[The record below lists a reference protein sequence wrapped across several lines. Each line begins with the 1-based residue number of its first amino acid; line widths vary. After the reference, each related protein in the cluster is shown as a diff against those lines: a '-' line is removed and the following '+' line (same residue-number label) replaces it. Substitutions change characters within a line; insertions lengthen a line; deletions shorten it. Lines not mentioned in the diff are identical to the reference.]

1 MTDSCRPSSTRSPRR
16 RARKLAGTDRPTL
29 LIDASSLAYR
39 AYHAMPEVRAADG
52 TLVNAVVGFLN
63 FIARLVTDRKPGR
76 LVVAFEF
83 GSAWRPDFR
92 VALIPEYKSHRV
104 AADDAPPDEVGPQ
117 IDVIAEVLRALR
129 ISVASSDDCEAEDVI
144 ATLTTRFDGPIEVV
158 SGDRDL
164 FTLVRD
170 PRITVLYTLRGV
182 SELAHVDQAWIKA
195 KYGIPGD
202 KYLDYAILRG
212 DPSDGLPGVRGIGE
226 KSASALL
233 AKYGSLDAAVAAW
246 DLSPSVRAKLNA
258 GRDYIAAAKTV
269 VAPVLDCKVGE
280 VGGAVPTGNPDPRV
294 IELAERYGIVGS
306 VSRVIESLKQL
317 ETPS

>member
-1 MTDSCRPSSTRSPRR
+1 MP
-16 RARKLAGTDRPTL
+16 AV
-29 LIDASSLAYR
+29 
-39 AYHAMPEVRAADG
+39 HAPDG

-63 FIARLVTDRKPGR
+63 FIARLLVDRRPGR
-76 LVVAFEF
+76 CVVAFEF
-83 GSAWRPDFR
+83 GEAWRPEFR
-92 VALIPEYKSHRV
+92 VALLPEYKTHRV
-104 AADDAPPDEVGPQ
+104 ATEETPPDEVGPQ
-117 IDVIAEVLRALR
+117 IDVIFEVLQALR
-129 ISVASSDDCEAEDVI
+129 IAVANADDCEAEDVI
-144 ATLTTRFDGPIEVV
+144 ATLSTRFGGPIEIV

-182 SELAHVDQAWIKA
+182 SELAHVDQEWIHA

-233 AKYGSLDAAVAAW
+233 AKYGSLDAALGAW
-246 DLSPSVRAKLNA
+246 DLSASVRAKLNA
-258 GRDYIAAAKTV
+258 GKDYIAAARTV

-280 VGGAVPTGNPDPRV
+280 VDGSVPRGTPDPRV
-294 IELAERYGIVGS
+294 IELAERYGIIGS
-306 VSRVIESLKQL
+306 VARVIEALAQL
-317 ETPS
+317 SAP